1 MEKKMEKKK
10 SGFYPEAVV
19 FDMDGLMFDSERIVQ
34 ESWNKAGEKM
44 GYGLL
49 GDENIHFTL
58 GFNRERRKIYFR
70 EKYGADFPY
79 EEFQDLYAG
88 IYNEYVKEKGV
99 SVKKGLYELLEVL
112 ENRGIPRAVATSSSR
127 ENALENLKRAGIL
140 EKFQAVVTG
149 DMVREGKPSPE
160 IYITACRKLKVPG
173 EKAVALEDAPNGILA
188 AKKAGMHTVF
198 VPDILE
204 DCSGFPCVPDR
215 KAESLQ
221 EVAMW
226 LAY

>member
-1 MEKKMEKKK
+1 MKEKK
-10 SGFYPEAVV
+10 SGFYPDAVV

-34 ESWNKAGEKM
+34 KAWNRAGEKM

-49 GDENIHFTL
+49 GDENIRFTL
-58 GFNRERRKIYFR
+58 GFNRERRKVYFKD
-70 EKYGADFPY
+70 KYGADFPY
-79 EEFQDLYAG
+79 DKFQDLYAG
-88 IYNEYVKEKGV
+88 IYNEYVKENGIP
-99 SVKKGLYELLEVL
+99 VKRGLYELLEVL
-112 ENRGIPRAVATSSSR
+112 EEKGIPRAVATSSSR

-160 IYITACRKLKVPG
+160 IYITACSKLGIHG
-173 EKAVALEDAPNGILA
+173 EKAMALEDAPNGILA
-188 AKKAGMHTVF
+188 AKNAGMYTVF

-204 DCSGFPCVPDR
+204 DFSEFSFLPDK

-221 EVAMW
+221 EVARW
-226 LAY
+226 LSC